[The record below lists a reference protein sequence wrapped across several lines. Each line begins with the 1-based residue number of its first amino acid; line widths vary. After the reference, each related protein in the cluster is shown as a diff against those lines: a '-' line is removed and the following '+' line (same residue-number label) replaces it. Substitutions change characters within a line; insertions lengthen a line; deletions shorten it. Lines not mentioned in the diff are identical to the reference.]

1 MASYLKK
8 NGINMNIFIC
18 TILYNMADE
27 PLSGCSLFQDS
38 KLKLMKGIYD
48 EFVAPHEASLPATE
62 NEGLQ
67 RVCSGKK
74 YTLFASWMFLIYY
87 ADELNCTIVPVPQT
101 SFPTIT
107 SFATVKMSPYRRL
120 FSYR

>member
-1 MASYLKK
+1 
-8 NGINMNIFIC
+8 
-18 TILYNMADE
+18 
-27 PLSGCSLFQDS
+27 
-38 KLKLMKGIYD
+38 MKGIYD
-48 EFVAPHEASLPATE
+48 EFVAPHEASLPATG

-74 YTLFASWMFLIYY
+74 YTLFTSWMFLMSS

-101 SFPTIT
+101 SFPTII
-107 SFATVKMSPYRRL
+107 SFAMVKMSPYRRL